1 MSVTRTLARKYKWYK
16 WKAID
21 PKKEAWV
28 AVCVCVVD
36 R

>member
-1 MSVTRTLARKYKWYK
+1 MSVTRTLARKYK

-28 AVCVCVVD
+28 AVCGGV
-36 R
+36 